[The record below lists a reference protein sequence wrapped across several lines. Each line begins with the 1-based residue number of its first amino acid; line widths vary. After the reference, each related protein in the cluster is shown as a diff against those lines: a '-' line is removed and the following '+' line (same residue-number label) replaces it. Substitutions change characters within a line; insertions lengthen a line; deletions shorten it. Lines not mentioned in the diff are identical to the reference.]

1 MRNTPPGRRFGGLV
15 NSLIFLFS
23 LVSAVAWA
31 ASASLPA
38 DSIVVGPAGITYQT
52 RPGDTLISIAQQWTA
67 KSDNWTILA
76 KINHISQD
84 SSIPIGTPIVI
95 PADLLIDE
103 PSQAKV
109 VALSGEVSATGAD
122 GKKVEMKVGAT
133 LIEGAQIE
141 TGVNGFLTM
150 SLPDASRISLPSN
163 SRVKFNKLRMARF
176 TKSPRTELMLM
187 HGHVE
192 SRVSPLDAN
201 KGSYEVRTTTS
212 VAGVRG
218 TQFRVGV
225 DGDTTTN
232 EVVNGKVAVGNG
244 KPGSEVLLDA
254 GKGNVVTAKGVGEPV
269 DLLPAPSLAGL
280 GKEGP
285 PQMRLSPVPGAAAY
299 HVQVSNDPDG
309 QDVLAEARSNEPHLK
324 FANLREGAYYVR
336 MSAIDK
342 HGLEGYARIQQVS
355 FSTHAAAPAGGASP
369 YVDGSD
375 SKLVTLRWQ
384 PTAKESNLQVA
395 RDAQF
400 TWLIYNTSTDKG
412 EAHMPRPEFGT
423 YYARVQG
430 VNADG
435 STTPFSAPQ
444 AFIVTDHW
452 VINDG
457 GPANAKRNAGNPGNS
472 ADSGH

>member
-1 MRNTPPGRRFGGLV
+1 
-15 NSLIFLFS
+15 
-23 LVSAVAWA
+23 
-31 ASASLPA
+31 
-38 DSIVVGPAGITYQT
+38 
-52 RPGDTLISIAQQWTA
+52 
-67 KSDNWTILA
+67 
-76 KINHISQD
+76 
-84 SSIPIGTPIVI
+84 
-95 PADLLIDE
+95 
-103 PSQAKV
+103 
-109 VALSGEVSATGAD
+109 
-122 GKKVEMKVGAT
+122 
-133 LIEGAQIE
+133 
-141 TGVNGFLTM
+141 
-150 SLPDASRISLPSN
+150 
-163 SRVKFNKLRMARF
+163 
-176 TKSPRTELMLM
+176 
-187 HGHVE
+187 
-192 SRVSPLDAN
+192 
-201 KGSYEVRTTTS
+201 VRTPTS

-244 KPGSEVLLDA
+244 KPGGEVLLDA
-254 GKGNVVTAKGVGEPV
+254 GKGNVVNAKGVGQPV

-280 GKEGP
+280 GKDGQ
-285 PQMRLSPVPGAAAY
+285 PQVRLSPVPGAVAY

-324 FANLREGAYYVR
+324 FANLHEGAYYVR

-342 HGLEGYARIQQVS
+342 HGLEGFARIQQVS
-355 FSTHAAAPAGGASP
+355 FSTHAATAAGGASP
-369 YVDGSD
+369 YVEGSD
-375 SKLVTLRWQ
+375 SKQVTLRWQ

-412 EAHMPRPEFGT
+412 EAHMPRPDFGT

-435 STTPFSAPQ
+435 STTPFSAAQ

-457 GPANAKRNAGNPGNS
+457 GPANGKRNAGNSGNG